1 MNRIDRARNHHNA
14 HLVLMLVLTFS
25 TGVIDAVG
33 FLGFD
38 RVFTGNM
45 TGNVVIL
52 GMGIVG
58 ADDLPVAGPA
68 LALVGFL
75 VGAAIAGRAMR
86 HKGSGSWSVSTTAVF
101 GVVGATVLAT
111 AVYVAVVVTFS
122 HVAMIVITTVLG
134 AVMGLQAAAAR
145 VIAVKDVTTVVVTS
159 SITGLAA
166 DSWFGARNPGGG
178 ARRITAVVSLLMGAG
193 LGAATVVVNPS
204 LGLFVAA
211 IVILAVALFGAFPV
225 REPAKATLGTTSV
238 NEIGAERNL

>member
-1 MNRIDRARNHHNA
+1 
-14 HLVLMLVLTFS
+14 MLVLTFS

-52 GMGIVG
+52 GMGLAGV
-58 ADDLPVAGPA
+58 DDLPVAGPA
-68 LALVGFL
+68 LALVGFM

-86 HKGSGSWSVSTTAVF
+86 HKAPGSWAVSTTTVF
-101 GVVGATVLAT
+101 GTVGATVLAT
-111 AVYVAVVVTFS
+111 AVYVAVVESFS
-122 HVAMIVITTVLG
+122 YVATIVITTVLG
-134 AVMGLQAAAAR
+134 TAMGLQAAAAR

-178 ARRITAVVSLLMGAG
+178 ARRIAAVVVLLVGAG
-193 LGAATVVVNPS
+193 VGAASVVRNPG
-204 LGLFVAA
+204 LGLLVAA
-211 IVILAVALFGAFPV
+211 IVILAVALFGALPV
-225 REPAKATLGTTSV
+225 REPATNTPATTSV
-238 NEIGAERNL
+238 V

>member
-1 MNRIDRARNHHNA
+1 MNRIGRARNHHHA

-52 GMGIVG
+52 GMGLAGV
-58 ADDLPVAGPA
+58 DDLPVAGPA
-68 LALVGFL
+68 LALVGFM

-86 HKGSGSWSVSTTAVF
+86 HKVPGSWAVSTTTVF
-101 GVVGATVLAT
+101 GTVGATVLAT
-111 AVYVAVVVTFS
+111 AVYVAVVESFSYVVT
-122 HVAMIVITTVLG
+122 IVITTVLG
-134 AVMGLQAAAAR
+134 TAMGLQAAAAR

-178 ARRITAVVSLLMGAG
+178 ARRIAAVVVLLVGAG
-193 LGAATVVVNPS
+193 VGAASVVRNPG
-204 LGLFVAA
+204 LGLLVAA

-225 REPAKATLGTTSV
+225 REPATNMPATTSV
-238 NEIGAERNL
+238 V